1 VQIKDSLSGVYP
13 AFPVRRRSIRYHLD
27 VPLRVIQ
34 HTKDAT
40 LLRDGRGTEISECG
54 MRVMV
59 GMELSVGEQ
68 VEIEFTPPD
77 SEPIRVA
84 STVRN
89 RKGYRY
95 GCEFIGESLGE
106 HKDVTRLRV
115 ALQTFAAGFSSG
127 LGENCGPLPSI

>member
-1 VQIKDSLSGVYP
+1 MQIKDSLPDVYP
-13 AFPVRRRSIRYHLD
+13 AFPSRRRSIRHQLD

-34 HTKDAT
+34 HTKKAT

-59 GMELSVGEQ
+59 GMELNVGEQ
-68 VEIEFTPPD
+68 VEIEFTPSD
-77 SEPIRVA
+77 CEPIRVA
-84 STVRN
+84 GTVRN

-95 GCEFIGESLGE
+95 GCEFSGEGLGE
-106 HKDVTRLRV
+106 QKDVARLRV

-127 LGENCGPLPSI
+127 LGEGCRPSP

>member
-1 VQIKDSLSGVYP
+1 
-13 AFPVRRRSIRYHLD
+13 
-27 VPLRVIQ
+27 
-34 HTKDAT
+34 
-40 LLRDGRGTEISECG
+40 

-59 GMELSVGEQ
+59 GMELTVGEQ
-68 VEIEFTPPD
+68 VEIEFTPAD

-95 GCEFIGESLGE
+95 GCEFTGEGLGE
-106 HKDVTRLRV
+106 QKEVARLRV

-127 LGENCGPLPSI
+127 LGEGCGPSP